1 MGHAQFFRKFKKKK
15 QRNTTTTTT
24 TNVNGTTVKHLAM
37 QVLGSIHIFNNKF
50 VENHAKEVREVLS
63 RFPETAA
70 DVKKY
75 SNVVKKYK
83 APRHNNNE
91 NEDDFSLEMNG
102 FWTIPQ

>member
-1 MGHAQFFRKFKKKK
+1 
-15 QRNTTTTTT
+15 
-24 TNVNGTTVKHLAM
+24 M